1 MPEGVDASPTG
12 GSARGKDFYFS
23 IAIVVL
29 GVAGLILFPDNY
41 ARLGSLVFAVLGGA
55 SAWMGVRNHQD
66 FFGGI
71 VLIAISVI
79 ALWATRELPG
89 MHGFAFGPGTAP
101 RMFSLLL
108 VALGAVVS
116 LIGLTTDAPPL
127 EKYDIRA
134 PALIMIAY
142 GLIRYT
148 NGGVWIYVGV
158 ALLVLAA
165 IAAFYGLRGERHG
178 VVRGPLLITI
188 SLLIFAEAVRP
199 LGLVISTFVT
209 LMVAAAGSEEVRWK
223 ESIIWA
229 AVLTVFCSL
238 LFPYALNLPLYLWPR
253 F

>member
-1 MPEGVDASPTG
+1 MPEGVDASPTR

-41 ARLGSLVFAVLGGA
+41 ARLGSLVFAVLGGV

-66 FFGGI
+66 FFGGMM
-71 VLIAISVI
+71 LIAIAVI
-79 ALWATRELPG
+79 ALWATRDLPG

-108 VALGAVVS
+108 VTLGGLVAV
-116 LIGLTTDAPPL
+116 IGLTSDAPAL
-127 EKYDIRA
+127 EKYDLRA
-134 PALIMIAY
+134 PTLIMIGYA
-142 GLIRYT
+142 LIRYT
-148 NGGVWIYVGV
+148 NGGIYIFVGV
-158 ALLVLAA
+158 ALIVLAA
-165 IAAFYGLRGERHG
+165 VAAFYGLRGERHT

-209 LMVAAAGSEEVRWK
+209 IVVAAAGSEEVRWK

-229 AVLTVFCSL
+229 AVLTIFCSL